1 MIFFLHQL
9 RFDSL
14 CLLFFQNN
22 NITDVNINTFC
33 RSNDTYY
40 LRPSLS
46 EVRLDGNPVV
56 LSKYPDSFTCMKVLP
71 VGRYRWRGRKLTVA
85 PLR

>member
-1 MIFFLHQL
+1 MVAGGNVLSEMNQSQRRL
-9 RFDSL
+9 P
-14 CLLFFQNN
+14 LFFQNN
-22 NITDVNINTFC
+22 NITEVNVDTFC

-46 EVRLDGNPVV
+46 EVRMDGNPVV

-71 VGRYRWRGRKLTVA
+71 IGQYR
-85 PLR
+85 